1 MVRDITTAITMK
13 SLLSPLILILCTFTS
28 YGADEI
34 LYVFY
39 PLTTRPQQVQELL
52 QKSLDDAE
60 VTVFGRVND
69 LSARV
74 AAAPP
79 DAILAKPLLLK
90 QFDSYTIASNGIR
103 NGSPEETYIIVSID
117 KPIEI
122 ESVHAE
128 TVIGVIDILGRNAMK
143 TFIHPL
149 FPSEPRLKQ
158 VTKVE
163 DLLPLLTFSMADG
176 IMIEEVFLPYFKRT
190 SNLSFKT
197 GSPIKPKSGIIAL
210 AYRNDIGTRKIA
222 KKLAEDNLIINK
234 LFEIEKWK

>member
-1 MVRDITTAITMK
+1 MVRNITTAITMK

-39 PLTTRPQQVQELL
+39 PLTTRPQQVQESL
-52 QKSLDDAE
+52 QKSLEGVE

-79 DAILAKPLLLK
+79 DAILTKPLLLE
-90 QFDSYTIASNGIR
+90 QFDAYTITSSGLR
-103 NGSPEETYIIVSID
+103 NGSPDETYVIVSID
-117 KPIEI
+117 TPIRI
-122 ESVHAE
+122 ESVHSE
-128 TVIGVIDILGRNAMK
+128 TVIGVIDVLGRNAMK
-143 TFIHPL
+143 TFILPL

-163 DLLPLLTFSMADG
+163 DLLPLLTFTMADG
-176 IMIEEVFLPYFKRT
+176 IMIEEVFLPYFQKT
-190 SNLSFKT
+190 SNLSFKIS
-197 GSPIKPKSGIIAL
+197 SPITPQSGIIAL
-210 AYRNDIGTRKIA
+210 AYRKDFDTRTIA
-222 KKLAEDNLIINK
+222 GQLAKENQSINK